1 MPFPTTP
8 LHLLSSV
15 SPLIQVRCDV
25 FRKLVA
31 RCLLAADDYEAARDA
46 SVGAPSSSLLSPSL
60 LSSSLPRKVV
70 LPGVFGPRRGTFV
83 DLGCG
88 SGKLV
93 LRASVM
99 GFDRCV
105 GLELIPDLVDQA
117 AALLGVWKTERPW
130 DDGGDVCDDAGGE
143 GEGGSGR
150 SSDGGGG
157 GDDGDGEYR
166 ASALERS
173 LDRLDSGHV
182 EFRQCDILHEDWIT
196 ALRTEGSGS
205 KGSEGGRTKGG
216 GGSIDFVY
224 AHTLCCPDLILGL
237 ERLRP
242 GALLMV
248 TTPLPASP
256 RFAALRDAF
265 VALDT
270 NMNEVDPLDEGTAD
284 DFWDEPLYFAFRRRE
299 EG

>member
-1 MPFPTTP
+1 M
-8 LHLLSSV
+8 
-15 SPLIQVRCDV
+15 

-31 RCLLAADDYEAARDA
+31 RCLLAADDYEATRAA
-46 SVGAPSSSLLSPSL
+46 AVGAPSSSLLSSSL
-60 LSSSLPRKVV
+60 LSSSLPGESV
-70 LPGVFGPRRGTFV
+70 LPGVSGPRRGTFV

-130 DDGGDVCDDAGGE
+130 DDGGDVCDDAGDE

-173 LDRLDSGHV
+173 LDSGHV
-182 EFRQCDILHEDWIT
+182 EFRQCDILHDDWIT
-196 ALRTEGSGS
+196 ALRTEGSGG
-205 KGSEGGRTKGG
+205 KGSGGGRPNGG

-224 AHTLCCPDLILGL
+224 AHTLCCQDLILGL

-256 RFAALRDAF
+256 RFAALRDAY